1 MPKITSFRPITHL
14 SCSVVVHVALAHL
27 ADGIGPDLVHLL
39 HRALRLLLRLLLHL
53 LLLHLHILSW
63 SAPGK

>member
-1 MPKITSFRPITHL
+1 M
-14 SCSVVVHVALAHL
+14 VHVALAHL
-27 ADGIGPDLVHLL
+27 ADGIGPDLVDLL

-53 LLLHLHILSW
+53 LLLQLHFLAW

>member
-1 MPKITSFRPITHL
+1 MQKITSFRPTTHL

-39 HRALRLLLRLLLHL
+39 HRLRLLLRLLLHL
-53 LLLHLHILSW
+53 LLLQLHFLAW